1 MEPYPTLLLEAD
13 FVGSKGTRLLR
24 LDDGNPPQPTLVAQL
39 EAFCVPTNPQNMGF
53 QTPTGQGD
61 QSTFP
66 FANLWLGGNNGS
78 LPFPAANNS
87 AFLQAEF
94 FKGIA
99 NSIYH
104 ALRRNITKRLS
115 HGFSLLGA
123 YTYSQ
128 AIDDGADP
136 LISISNNI
144 LFPSYPRDSFNL
156 RAERGNS
163 EFDVTHR
170 LVVNY
175 SWQLPLGRANDHSPG
190 GVAGALIRGWSVSG
204 ITTFSSGLPFDIF
217 TPEDTQHAGL
227 VSRPNLNTGVTI
239 PRSSDPR
246 KQNRSL
252 DRPVLHSTLWFC
264 RQSGPQSLSRTWH
277 QQLRCGPG

>member
-1 MEPYPTLLLEAD
+1 MQIEPYPTLLLEAD
-13 FVGSKGTRLLR
+13 YVGSKGTRLLR

-61 QSTFP
+61 QSTLQ
-66 FANLWLGGNNGS
+66 FANLWLGGNNGC

-94 FKGIA
+94 FKGFA

-104 ALRRNITKRLS
+104 ALQRNITKRLS

-136 LISISNNI
+136 LISLSNDI

-175 SWQLPLGRANDHSPG
+175 SWQLP
-190 GVAGALIRGWSVSG
+190 V
-204 ITTFSSGLPFDIF
+204 F
-217 TPEDTQHAGL
+217 
-227 VSRPNLNTGVTI
+227 
-239 PRSSDPR
+239 
-246 KQNRSL
+246 
-252 DRPVLHSTLWFC
+252 HSTLWFC

-277 QQLRCGPG
+277 QKLRCGLG